1 MKIDVDFNYERI
13 RIYSLQR
20 NVRKIVNSSP
30 INLRSINP
38 RKHCLL
44 LFLAYYDI
52 NDHCRQIIDHG
63 CQSKIRKDNMS
74 AHYAYKGRRQCSKET
89 AERITKERIDD
100 SNLELIKSIHKIRAL
115 IQLLRGPRFLM
126 DLYNLI
132 GHTGRTAEEL
142 REIEAIGL
150 ITFSTLNRKRV
161 VELTEKGE
169 EMAAHMK
176 AILDLLD
183 NNTESHAGNL
193 GFID

>member
-1 MKIDVDFNYERI
+1 
-13 RIYSLQR
+13 
-20 NVRKIVNSSP
+20 
-30 INLRSINP
+30 
-38 RKHCLL
+38 
-44 LFLAYYDI
+44 
-52 NDHCRQIIDHG
+52 
-63 CQSKIRKDNMS
+63 MS

-169 EMAAHMK
+169 EMALHMK
-176 AILDLLD
+176 AILDMLD
-183 NNTESHAGNL
+183 INTGSRE
-193 GFID
+193 I